1 MAEVNQNPTPPQPML
16 VLLDPR
22 TVERLATRTAE
33 LLAEHLKQHPTNPRP
48 AHQQLPELLTA
59 AEVSAW
65 WGVHRGW
72 VYEHASELGAIRIG
86 TGQRPRLRFD
96 PEQVTRRLA
105 RPPQHRPYVHHQ
117 RLATP
122 SDSHQSA

>member
-1 MAEVNQNPTPPQPML
+1 MNPGQPTQPLRAL
-16 VLLDPR
+16 VRLHPDTL
-22 TVERLATRTAE
+22 ERLAARTAALVTE
-33 LLAEHLKQHPTNPRP
+33 RLERSQP
-48 AHQQLPELLTA
+48 AAQQPPGLLTA

-72 VYEHASELGAIRIG
+72 IYEHAEELGAIRIG

-105 RPPQHRPYVHHQ
+105 RPPHAREKVLTRAASPGID
-117 RLATP
+117 R
-122 SDSHQSA
+122 